1 VDRERGDYHFRS
13 GFIEGERLDDR
24 VIAGV
29 SLAILATI
37 GFLES
42 RHSGTHQNTVWLVMV
57 ALGAAGSMAFALLLP
72 HED

>member
-1 VDRERGDYHFRS
+1 
-13 GFIEGERLDDR
+13 
-24 VIAGV
+24 
-29 SLAILATI
+29 LAILATI